1 MHRAN
6 YRVLAFSRL
15 AGLREGGDELRP
27 GVDVELAVDLAE
39 VELDRLGRQEQVG
52 RDVAVGRAALYRGGP
67 APPPP
72 PRRGGGPPP
81 PRRPPPPPPRGAR
94 APPPPAPGGPG
105 RRATRPRLAG
115 PRRRRSAAESPPAR
129 PG

>member
-15 AGLREGGDELRP
+15 AGLREGCDELRP

-52 RDVAVGRAALYRGGP
+52 RDVAVGRAALYRGGHAQLLPRERVVVPLP
-67 APPPP
+67 APPGS
-72 PRRGGGPPP
+72 GGAQLGLGLP
-81 PRRPPPPPPRGAR
+81 
-94 APPPPAPGGPG
+94 GPG
-105 RRATRPRLAG
+105 AG
-115 PRRRRSAAESPPAR
+115 AQPPKA
-129 PG
+129 PHA